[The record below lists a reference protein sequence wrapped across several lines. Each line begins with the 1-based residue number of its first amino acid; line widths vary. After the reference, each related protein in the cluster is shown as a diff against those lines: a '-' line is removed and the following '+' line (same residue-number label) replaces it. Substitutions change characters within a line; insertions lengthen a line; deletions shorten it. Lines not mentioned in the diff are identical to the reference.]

1 MNSVF
6 GEALGLHRVQ
16 GPRFKISEA
25 CQHNLVGQVVKRA
38 NQHLGEVLTNV
49 GVQHADGTQCA
60 SVAGNVHL
68 VTSQAGADRCG
79 PCVELVLDVRRPL
92 ARPLAADATGA
103 SSSEAAAAEGAA
115 AAAEGGDV
123 GRTGGTV
130 VIIVIAAVQLAR
142 CAVAARCAALAEAS
156 GAEPA
161 VQLA

>member
-1 MNSVF
+1 MQ
-6 GEALGLHRVQ
+6 H
-16 GPRFKISEA
+16 PRS
-25 CQHNLVGQVVKRA
+25 LRA
-38 NQHLGEVLTNV
+38 PAPPLPSPPLFVPPPPSASPPARRGGT
-49 GVQHADGTQCA
+49 ADA
-60 SVAGNVHL
+60 A
-68 VTSQAGADRCG
+68 QAGADRCG